1 MPLIDLIEESFK
13 GALKTQDKTRISIL
27 RMLRAALKNKQV
39 ERRGPLDDMDVLAV
53 IRVLVRQGKE
63 SIEQF
68 EKGGRQDLA
77 AKEKAE
83 LEILKV
89 FLPSQAS
96 ETEID
101 QILEQVIQEVQA
113 LGIKDMGKVMKTV
126 MTRLAGRADGQTI
139 QSKVRQKLSAG

>member
-101 QILEQVIQEVQA
+101 QIIEQVIQEVQA

>member
-1 MPLIDLIEESFK
+1 MPLIDLIQESFK
-13 GALKTQDKTRISIL
+13 SALKTQDKTKISTL

-39 ERRGPLDDMDVLAV
+39 ERRGPLDEMDVVAV
-53 IRVLVRQGKE
+53 IKVLVRQGKE

-101 QILEQVIQEVQA
+101 QIIEQVIQEVQA
-113 LGIKDMGKVMKTV
+113 VGIKDMGKVMKTV
-126 MTRLAGRADGQTI
+126 MTRLAGRADGQTV
-139 QSKVRQKLSAG
+139 QTKVRQKLSAG

>member
-13 GALKTQDKTRISIL
+13 SALKTQDKTKISTL

-39 ERRGPLDDMDVLAV
+39 ERRGPLDEMDVVAV
-53 IRVLVRQGKE
+53 TKVLVRQGKE

-68 EKGGRQDLA
+68 EKGERQDLA

-101 QILEQVIQEVQA
+101 QIIEQVIQEVQA
-113 LGIKDMGKVMKTV
+113 VGIKDMGKVMKTV
-126 MTRLAGRADGQTI
+126 MIRLAGRADGQTV
-139 QSKVRQKLSAG
+139 QNKVRQKLSAG

>member
-1 MPLIDLIEESFK
+1 MPLIDLIEETFK
-13 GALKTQDKTRISIL
+13 SALKTQDKTKISTL

-39 ERRGPLDDMDVLAV
+39 ERRGPLDEMDVVAV
-53 IRVLVRQGKE
+53 IKVLVRQGKE

-96 ETEID
+96 ETEVD
-101 QILEQVIQEVQA
+101 QIIEQVILEVQA
-113 LGIKDMGKVMKTV
+113 VGIKDMGKVMKTV
-126 MTRLAGRADGQTI
+126 MNRLAGRADGQTV
-139 QSKVRQKLSAG
+139 QNKVRQKLSAG